1 MCMPPASQCCNVKS
15 CSVEICLAAMLQIC
29 CQSPSSSVHM
39 QPTGAPPSNKT
50 HVRSA
55 SFTQPACK
63 ALLQTWHIRVGPDN
77 AMGRCPV
84 RHEPRPHEGTQIY
97 TCTRLLLLLLHCPKH
112 RPG

>member
-77 AMGRCPV
+77 AMSMPS
-84 RHEPRPHEGTQIY
+84 QA
-97 TCTRLLLLLLHCPKH
+97 
-112 RPG
+112 